1 MNRTYEQVFLAIAV
15 RNGMMK
21 QETAQACLAEYSA
34 GAIGEGSIEE
44 VVRAHRALTDG
55 QISLLQS
62 GVRKVFSQE
71 AGAENRPPASSQGGS
86 DPIPGYR
93 IARKIGV
100 GGTATIFL
108 GEPTG
113 GGDVPVA
120 LKIMHPSLVKDAVA
134 RERFLRES
142 RLLVEFDHPN
152 LVKGISFGANGP
164 FHWLAMEFLDG
175 ESIQDTLDRE
185 NRLSEA
191 RALEVI
197 LEASQALEYL
207 QSRDILHRDIKPGNI
222 VALKDGSI
230 KVCDLGFA
238 QSIGDDATEEETTS
252 GTAQYMSPEQA
263 RGRGD
268 IDIRADI
275 YSLGAT
281 LYHMVMG
288 ELPFEGGDSMDV
300 MAKQVM
306 EALNSSEIKNRRIS
320 KHMHYFI
327 ERMMSK
333 EKTLRYSSP
342 RELIDDI
349 REQMEG
355 FKSLDFDEKKGR
367 EESTILKQMSR
378 KEGEETSSG
387 KGPPITTRRFRR
399 PGRITR
405 RFRRDH

>member
-1 MNRTYEQVFLAIAV
+1 M
-15 RNGMMK
+15 
-21 QETAQACLAEYSA
+21 
-34 GAIGEGSIEE
+34 
-44 VVRAHRALTDG
+44 
-55 QISLLQS
+55 
-62 GVRKVFSQE
+62 
-71 AGAENRPPASSQGGS
+71 
-86 DPIPGYR
+86 
-93 IARKIGV
+93 
-100 GGTATIFL
+100 
-108 GEPTG
+108 
-113 GGDVPVA
+113 A

-185 NRLSEA
+185 NQLSEA

-207 QSRDILHRDIKPGNI
+207 QSQDILHRDIKPGNI

-349 REQMEG
+349 REQIEG
-355 FKSLDFDEKKGR
+355 FKSLQFDEKKGR
-367 EESTILKQMSR
+367 KESTILKQMGR
-378 KEGEETSSG
+378 KEGGETPSG
-387 KGPPITTRRFRR
+387 KGTPITTRRFRR